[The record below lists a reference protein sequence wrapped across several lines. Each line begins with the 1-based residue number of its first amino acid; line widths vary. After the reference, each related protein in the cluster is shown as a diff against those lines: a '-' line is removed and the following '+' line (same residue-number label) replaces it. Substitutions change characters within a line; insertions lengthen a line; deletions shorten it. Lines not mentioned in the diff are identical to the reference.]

1 MLVGTPMGAPVA
13 TRSVPFFDYQAFYT
27 RRSDSFDRAMKAVL
41 ARGAFIL
48 QQEVRDFEAALA
60 DYVGAKHAIGLANC
74 TDALIIGLRV
84 AGIGPGDEVIFPSH
98 TFVASPSSIHW
109 VGATPIPVDM
119 GEDGLIDPAAIEAA
133 VTPRTKAVMPVSLNG
148 RTCDFDAIQAVCD
161 RHGLLIVEDSA
172 QALGSKYKG
181 KCAGTFGTVGTFS
194 FYPAKILGCFGDGGA
209 IVTDDDDIAHQ
220 VRLYRDHGRDEATG
234 QVVQWGLNSRLDN
247 LQAAVLL
254 AQFPDYPATIARRR
268 EIAAMYQEGLGD
280 LPQLDLPPAPEEDG
294 DHFDTYQNYELCADQ
309 RDALA
314 AHLKERGIGTLVQW
328 GGKACHQF
336 EGLGLPKV
344 SLPRT
349 ERFFERCL
357 MLPVNL
363 FVSDDDIAY
372 VIGQVREFYGA

>member
-1 MLVGTPMGAPVA
+1 MPAPVA
-13 TRSVPFFDYQAFYT
+13 TRTVPFFDYKAFYS
-27 RRSDSFDRAMKAVL
+27 RQSDTFDQAMKGVL
-41 ARGAFIL
+41 SRGAFIL
-48 QQEVRDFEAALA
+48 QQEVRDFEDALA
-60 DYVGAKHAIGLANC
+60 GYLGVRHAIGLANC

-98 TFVASPSSIHW
+98 TFIASPSSIHW
-109 VGATPIPVDM
+109 VGASPIPVDM
-119 GEDGLIDPAAIEAA
+119 GDDGLIDPDAIEAA

-148 RTCDFDAIQAVCD
+148 RSCKFDKIQDICD
-161 RHGLLIVEDSA
+161 RHGLTIVEDSA

-181 KCAGTFGTVGTFS
+181 KAAGTFGAIGTFS

-209 IVTDDDDIAHQ
+209 IVTNDDDLAHQ

-254 AQFPDYPATIARRR
+254 AQFADYPATIARRR
-268 EIAAMYQEGLGD
+268 AIATMYQEGLAD
-280 LPQLDLPPAPEEDG
+280 MTELTLPPAPEADA
-294 DHFDTYQNYELCADQ
+294 DHFDTYQNYELCADR
-309 RDALA
+309 RDGLV

-336 EGLGLPKV
+336 DGLGLPQV

-363 FVSDDDIAY
+363 FVSDDDVAY
-372 VIGQVREFYGA
+372 VIEQVRGFYRN